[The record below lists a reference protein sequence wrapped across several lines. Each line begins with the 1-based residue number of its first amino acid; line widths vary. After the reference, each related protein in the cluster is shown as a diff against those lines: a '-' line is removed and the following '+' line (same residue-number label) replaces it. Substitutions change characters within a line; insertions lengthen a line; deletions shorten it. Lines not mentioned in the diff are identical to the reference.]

1 MDRAEPPEGD
11 DEDLVGL
18 ARAIRWYDEALVLAG
33 AVAVLAGKVGG
44 GLAVMAIGVVAM
56 IATRLASRTP
66 RDEQE
71 PPAR

>member
-1 MDRAEPPEGD
+1 MDRRAERHEG

-18 ARAIRWYDEALVLAG
+18 ARAIRWYDEAIVVAG
-33 AVAVLAGKVGG
+33 AIAVLAGKVGG

-66 RDEQE
+66 GDEQE